1 MGKQGDIPRF
11 RNRQHRVDGLLTAP
25 LHLVHP
31 LPIWTT
37 VGPDA
42 PSGLPLPD
50 LGSGHPLVIAIVPF
64 GQRFADLH
72 LFSQPTENTG
82 ATGPL
87 QG

>member
-1 MGKQGDIPRF
+1 MGKQDDIPRF
-11 RNRQHRVDGLLTAP
+11 RNHQHPVDGLFTAP
-25 LHLVHP
+25 LHLVHL

-37 VGPDA
+37 MGPDA

-50 LGSGHPLVIAIVPF
+50 FSRGDSLVIAIVSF
-64 GQRFADLH
+64 GQRLADLH
-72 LFSQPTENTG
+72 LFTKPTENTG